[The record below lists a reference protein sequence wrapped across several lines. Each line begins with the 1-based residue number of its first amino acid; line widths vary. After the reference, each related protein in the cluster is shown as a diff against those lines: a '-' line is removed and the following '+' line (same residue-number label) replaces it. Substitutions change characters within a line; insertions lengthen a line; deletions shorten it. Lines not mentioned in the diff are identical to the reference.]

1 MRSTKSTYKVEA
13 KKVKAKEAKNITLKC
28 CVCKSNFKKD
38 PDEKRLN
45 ILLATDDFEVRWDLQ
60 DIVRKSDRKM
70 IFKYPTQT
78 DVGICDDCYGK
89 IIDETISRICAGK
102 SINE

>member
-1 MRSTKSTYKVEA
+1 ML
-13 KKVKAKEAKNITLKC
+13 IC
-28 CVCKSNFKKD
+28 CVCDSKFGRD
-38 PDEKRLN
+38 PNEERLN
-45 ILLATDDFEVRWDLQ
+45 VLLATDAFEVRWDLQ

-70 IFKYPTQT
+70 IFKHPQKN

-102 SINE
+102 AIGE